1 MPEFLKSPFATGPTV
16 SPLDVLVRLSLAFLF
31 GGLVSWIYCRTRKG
45 EPIAASFPTTLV
57 LLSVLIAMVTQVI
70 GDNIARAFSLVGALS
85 IVRFRTVVRDTQ
97 DTAYVIFAV
106 VVGMAV
112 GAKNPWV
119 ATIGLAVVGLAAAV
133 MMYLRSGSI
142 AEEDPDYVLSLRVGL
157 GQDLNKILDGQ
168 CDAHLTDRKLVS
180 MGTGKQGIS
189 LTAIYQVRLRPK
201 ASADELVRILN
212 RTEGVQSVQLERRG
226 WEEN

>member
-1 MPEFLKSPFATGPTV
+1 MPEFLKSPFASGPIV
-16 SPLDVLVRLSLAFLF
+16 APLDVLVRLALSLLF
-31 GGLVSWIYCRTRKG
+31 GCVVAWIYCRTRKY
-45 EPIAASFPTTLV
+45 EPVTPSFPTTLV

-70 GDNIARAFSLVGALS
+70 GDSVARAFSLVGALS

-119 ATIGLAVVGLAAAV
+119 ASIGSGIVGIAAAL
-133 MMYLRSGSI
+133 MMYLRSGSRP
-142 AEEDPDYVLSLRVGL
+142 EEDPDYVLSLRVGL
-157 GQDLNKILDGQ
+157 GQDLNKILNGQ
-168 CDAHLTDRKLVS
+168 CDGHVTDHKLLS

-189 LTAIYQVRLRPK
+189 LTAIYQVRLRPG

>member
-1 MPEFLKSPFATGPTV
+1 MPEFLKSPFATGPNVT
-16 SPLDVLVRLSLAFLF
+16 PMDVLVRLILALLF
-31 GGLVSWIYCRTRKG
+31 GGAVSWVYCWTRRG
-45 EPIAASFPTTLV
+45 ESIAPSFPTTLV

-70 GDNIARAFSLVGALS
+70 GDNVARAFSLVGALS

-106 VVGMAV
+106 VVGMAI

-119 ATIGLAVVGLAAAV
+119 AIIGLAVVTAAAFI
-133 MMYLRSGSI
+133 MMYLRPGPLDD
-142 AEEDPDYVLSLRVGL
+142 DPEYVLSLRVGL
-157 GQDLNKILDGQ
+157 GQDVNKLLDGQ
-168 CDAHLTDRKLVS
+168 CDPHITDRKLLS
-180 MGTGKQGIS
+180 MGTGKQGIA
-189 LTAIYQVRLRPK
+189 LTVIYQVRLRPGG
-201 ASADELVRILN
+201 SPDELVRTLN